1 MNGHDAATSTPI
13 TRVDG
18 DSALTAIAMPL
29 ISPPPPT
36 GTTTASSDGRSS
48 SSSSPIVPAP
58 AITSGCE
65 YGEM

>member
-18 DSALTAIAMPL
+18 ESAFMAIAMPL
-29 ISPPPPT
+29 ISPPPPI
-36 GTTTASSDGRSS
+36 GTITVSTTGRSS

-65 YGEM
+65 YGEI